1 MNFINEINQ
10 LPSIKNLINDY
21 EIKPLKKLG
30 QNFILDLNITNNIA
44 KTAICLNK
52 DIIEI
57 GPGPGGL
64 TRSIFIQGA
73 NSITAIEKDNNS
85 IRSLKGLKNIC
96 GEKLQIIHNDVL
108 NVKLSDLGPFPKSII
123 ANLPYNISSK
133 LIISWLKEI
142 NINKNVLIDDITI
155 TIQRELA
162 NKIVCKTGDSNY
174 GRISL
179 ITNLLSEVKKKIEL
193 PPSVFFPKPNVYS
206 SVIKITPLKKP
217 RFQVNLS
224 TFERLTQS
232 AFGNR
237 RKMLRQSLKLFGGS
251 AFLRLANIDDKLRA
265 QDLSTYDFCKLS
277 NLYDDRNFQKL

>member
-1 MNFINEINQ
+1 M
-10 LPSIKNLINDY
+10 
-21 EIKPLKKLG
+21 
-30 QNFILDLNITNNIA
+30 
-44 KTAICLNK
+44 
-52 DIIEI
+52 
-57 GPGPGGL
+57 
-64 TRSIFIQGA
+64 
-73 NSITAIEKDNNS
+73 
-85 IRSLKGLKNIC
+85 
-96 GEKLQIIHNDVL
+96 
-108 NVKLSDLGPFPKSII
+108 
-123 ANLPYNISSK
+123 
-133 LIISWLKEI
+133 
-142 NINKNVLIDDITI
+142 IDDITI

-193 PPSVFFPKPNVYS
+193 PPSVFFPKPKVYS

-224 TFERLTQS
+224 TFEKLTQS

-251 AFLRLANIDDKLRA
+251 AFLRLANINDKLRA

-277 NLYDDRNFQKL
+277 NLYDERNFQ